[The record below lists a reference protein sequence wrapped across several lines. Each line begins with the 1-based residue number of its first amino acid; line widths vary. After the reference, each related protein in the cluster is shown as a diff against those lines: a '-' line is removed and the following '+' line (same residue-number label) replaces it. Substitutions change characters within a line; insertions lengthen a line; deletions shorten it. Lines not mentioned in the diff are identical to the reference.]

1 VPEDEKQE
9 LYRLW
14 QPDRI
19 DLAQGQNP
27 FLYRARERVD
37 QKHPVVNVLI
47 YSQDNAAPVS
57 FIDNKGVLR
66 GIAADLFSVVS
77 LRTGLQFRFETGSTT
92 EELIQKVNESSAD
105 MLASITP
112 SEARKTKYS
121 SPAPICAVPF
131 PWQQRQ
137 IVTTF
142 ICWQTCVASGW
153 QW

>member
-27 FLYRARERVD
+27 FPLPGKRKVD

-105 MLASITP
+105 T
-112 SEARKTKYS
+112 
-121 SPAPICAVPF
+121 
-131 PWQQRQ
+131 
-137 IVTTF
+137 
-142 ICWQTCVASGW
+142 G
-153 QW
+153 

>member
-1 VPEDEKQE
+1 
-9 LYRLW
+9 
-14 QPDRI
+14 
-19 DLAQGQNP
+19 
-27 FLYRARERVD
+27 VD

-112 SEARKTKYS
+112 SEARKNKILFTRPYLRS
-121 SPAPICAVPF
+121 AFS
-131 PWQQRQ
+131 WQQRQ

>member
-1 VPEDEKQE
+1 MPQSGLCQKMKNRSFIVSGSLTVSISHRVK
-9 LYRLW
+9 
-14 QPDRI
+14 I
-19 DLAQGQNP
+19 P

-105 MLASITP
+105 T
-112 SEARKTKYS
+112 
-121 SPAPICAVPF
+121 
-131 PWQQRQ
+131 
-137 IVTTF
+137 
-142 ICWQTCVASGW
+142 G
-153 QW
+153 

>member
-1 VPEDEKQE
+1 MPQSGLCQKMKNRSFIVSGSLTVSISHRVK
-9 LYRLW
+9 
-14 QPDRI
+14 I
-19 DLAQGQNP
+19 P
-27 FLYRARERVD
+27 FLYRARKVD

-105 MLASITP
+105 T
-112 SEARKTKYS
+112 
-121 SPAPICAVPF
+121 
-131 PWQQRQ
+131 
-137 IVTTF
+137 
-142 ICWQTCVASGW
+142 G
-153 QW
+153 